1 MNLHNNASGGLF
13 VKVAGDKIK
22 QARKLKKITQS
33 ELANGICTQATISNI
48 ENRNLCD
55 SLDIFSS
62 ICLRL
67 DLEVEE
73 CMIISEEKKIENL
86 LNKVEDLSLRLFHL
100 EAYNLL
106 QEVPEGL
113 ILSNNELTT
122 KLLYYKGIT
131 CLLGKKDKAE
141 ALFYLYR
148 GAEIDRKV
156 NIYNILS
163 LNALGTLYEL
173 EKDMRKAQVY
183 YEKSLQELEQFK
195 LECSLERCRIYYNS
209 AKFYSEMKDYQ
220 KSVILSEKGIQICR
234 DKHSIYLLDYLLY
247 EKAFNKQMLGE
258 DTADDYRQAY
268 YFTQFFGNTE
278 VLQYIEKDMKAFNI
292 SY

>member
-1 MNLHNNASGGLF
+1 M
-13 VKVAGDKIK
+13 KVAGDKIK

-73 CMIISEEKKIENL
+73 CMMISEEKKIENL

-195 LECSLERCRIYYNS
+195 LECS
-209 AKFYSEMKDYQ
+209 YQ

>member
-1 MNLHNNASGGLF
+1 MNLHNNTSGGLF

-73 CMIISEEKKIENL
+73 CI
-86 LNKVEDLSLRLFHL
+86 RLFHL

-220 KSVILSEKGIQICR
+220 KSVTLSEKGIQICR

>member
-1 MNLHNNASGGLF
+1 M
-13 VKVAGDKIK
+13 KVAGDKIK

-73 CMIISEEKKIENL
+73 CMMISEEKKIENL
-86 LNKVEDLSLRLFHL
+86 LNKVE
-100 EAYNLL
+100 E
-106 QEVPEGL
+106 
-113 ILSNNELTT
+113 
-122 KLLYYKGIT
+122 LLYYKGIT

-209 AKFYSEMKDYQ
+209 AKFYSEIKDYQ

>member
-1 MNLHNNASGGLF
+1 
-13 VKVAGDKIK
+13 
-22 QARKLKKITQS
+22 
-33 ELANGICTQATISNI
+33 
-48 ENRNLCD
+48 
-55 SLDIFSS
+55 
-62 ICLRL
+62 
-67 DLEVEE
+67 
-73 CMIISEEKKIENL
+73 
-86 LNKVEDLSLRLFHL
+86 
-100 EAYNLL
+100 
-106 QEVPEGL
+106 
-113 ILSNNELTT
+113 
-122 KLLYYKGIT
+122 
-131 CLLGKKDKAE
+131 
-141 ALFYLYR
+141 
-148 GAEIDRKV
+148 
-156 NIYNILS
+156 
-163 LNALGTLYEL
+163 
-173 EKDMRKAQVY
+173 MRKAQVY

-195 LECSLERCRIYYNS
+195 LECFLERCRIYYNS

>member
-1 MNLHNNASGGLF
+1 MNLHNNTSGGLF

-73 CMIISEEKKIENL
+73 CMMISEEKKIENL

-122 KLLYYKGIT
+122 KLL
-131 CLLGKKDKAE
+131 
-141 ALFYLYR
+141 
-148 GAEIDRKV
+148 
-156 NIYNILS
+156 
-163 LNALGTLYEL
+163 
-173 EKDMRKAQVY
+173 
-183 YEKSLQELEQFK
+183 
-195 LECSLERCRIYYNS
+195 
-209 AKFYSEMKDYQ
+209 
-220 KSVILSEKGIQICR
+220 
-234 DKHSIYLLDYLLY
+234 
-247 EKAFNKQMLGE
+247 
-258 DTADDYRQAY
+258 
-268 YFTQFFGNTE
+268 
-278 VLQYIEKDMKAFNI
+278 
-292 SY
+292 

>member
-1 MNLHNNASGGLF
+1 M
-13 VKVAGDKIK
+13 KVAGDKIK

-73 CMIISEEKKIENL
+73 CMMISEEKKIENL

-100 EAYNLL
+100 
-106 QEVPEGL
+106 
-113 ILSNNELTT
+113 
-122 KLLYYKGIT
+122 
-131 CLLGKKDKAE
+131 E

>member
-1 MNLHNNASGGLF
+1 M
-13 VKVAGDKIK
+13 KVAGDKIK

-73 CMIISEEKKIENL
+73 CMMISEEKKIENL

-100 EAYNLL
+100 EAYKLL

-183 YEKSLQELEQFK
+183 YEKSF
-195 LECSLERCRIYYNS
+195 
-209 AKFYSEMKDYQ
+209 
-220 KSVILSEKGIQICR
+220 
-234 DKHSIYLLDYLLY
+234 YLLDYLLY

>member
-1 MNLHNNASGGLF
+1 MNLHNNTSGGLF

-73 CMIISEEKKIENL
+73 CMMISEEKKIENL

-100 EAYNLL
+100 EAYKLL

-209 AKFYSEMKDYQ
+209 AKFYSEIKDYQ

-247 EKAFNKQMLGE
+247 EKA
-258 DTADDYRQAY
+258 
-268 YFTQFFGNTE
+268 
-278 VLQYIEKDMKAFNI
+278 
-292 SY
+292 

>member
-1 MNLHNNASGGLF
+1 MNLHNNTSGGLF

-73 CMIISEEKKIENL
+73 CMMISEEKKIENL

-100 EAYNLL
+100 EAYKLL

-156 NIYNILS
+156 NIYN
-163 LNALGTLYEL
+163 
-173 EKDMRKAQVY
+173 
-183 YEKSLQELEQFK
+183 
-195 LECSLERCRIYYNS
+195 
-209 AKFYSEMKDYQ
+209 
-220 KSVILSEKGIQICR
+220 ILSEKGIQICR